1 MTGLYG
7 SSECVIERSL
17 MSQTQRRGMGIL
29 LRVVAIMSVRLRG
42 V

>member
-1 MTGLYG
+1 M
-7 SSECVIERSL
+7 IERSL
-17 MSQTQRRGMGIL
+17 TSQSQGRGMGIL

>member
-29 LRVVAIMSVRLRG
+29 LCAVAIVND
-42 V
+42 